1 MATVPCSATCLDKG
15 CKRHLGTCSLGV
27 YKHYL
32 NPSTSLPQQ
41 TSCLL
46 VLMEDPFDFEMI
58 DSCSGGIDFPP
69 RNTVAASFPTATIRS
84 MPTSTDLPVPSPEHE
99 HMLCDAVLQAD
110 EERGEVGM
118 PARLCYV
125 ASPIVR
131 LPGTRTRRRKAD
143 SRTKEA
149 HRERQAQGSMHQK
162 HSLAELWLYGCVW
175 GFWFMVAMDVIVI
188 AVQAS
193 RGTFDVRYWL
203 LQVFPRQISLE
214 VMWILL
220 PLLRLVIWDFG
231 VPAYQS
237 LIV

>member
-1 MATVPCSATCLDKG
+1 
-15 CKRHLGTCSLGV
+15 
-27 YKHYL
+27 
-32 NPSTSLPQQ
+32 
-41 TSCLL
+41 
-46 VLMEDPFDFEMI
+46 MEDPFDFEMI

-110 EERGEVGM
+110 EERGEV
-118 PARLCYV
+118 
-125 ASPIVR
+125 
-131 LPGTRTRRRKAD
+131 GTRTRRRKAD